1 MVTRFGA
8 HRTWNP
14 DRAAQSG
21 VSQPFSTECGPPVE
35 EWEMADAKVQTE
47 ASSVWDA
54 ACAVLRDQVTDTVWG
69 STFQELTASSL
80 DNGVLTLSVP
90 SQVLRQRIEQ
100 RYLGLIEAV
109 LADAGHDDVSVVL
122 EIDISPAGDSRT
134 EERDPGIPHGSD
146 PEIRNVP
153 GSSAIDLR
161 ETDDEPTRPGPPPG
175 RRYTF
180 DSFVTGPSN
189 RFAHAAALSVA
200 ETPAR
205 SYNPLFVYGGA
216 GLGKT
221 HLLQAIAS
229 YVREN
234 YPSFRVRY
242 ISTETMLN
250 EFVDA
255 IRRNTQPDFKQR
267 YREIDVLLV
276 DDIQFMEGKEQLQEE
291 FFHTFNT
298 LHDAQRQIV
307 LSSDR
312 PPDAIAT
319 LEDRL
324 RSRFKMGL
332 ITDIQPP
339 DFETRLAILRKKGD
353 QAGSRVPAEVLEFI
367 ATNITY
373 NIRELEGALIRV
385 NAWASLNDTELTV
398 PLTQEILADI
408 LNATKPRQITP
419 AVILEATAEQFA
431 LEVGQLKGK
440 SRTRDLVHARQVGM
454 YVCRELTDLSYPQIG
469 KEFGGRDHTT
479 VIYAYE
485 KVSKLMKERR
495 KTYEDVTT
503 LVQQLLAGS

>member
-1 MVTRFGA
+1 M
-8 HRTWNP
+8 
-14 DRAAQSG
+14 AADGTQVWATTASLLAQQ
-21 VSQPFSTECGPPVE
+21 VS
-35 EWEMADAKVQTE
+35 
-47 ASSVWDA
+47 
-54 ACAVLRDQVTDTVWG
+54 DTVWS
-69 STFQELTASSL
+69 STFQDVVGIDLVDHILT
-80 DNGVLTLSVP
+80 VSVP
-90 SQVLRQRIEQ
+90 SQLVRHRIEQ
-100 RYLGLIEAV
+100 RYLGLIEAA
-109 LADAGHDDVSVVL
+109 LTDAGHPGLTLFIEVDIDDLRPEPENQVAASPLAPFVPRLVNDGTAVDDVPSAPSAPSTPV
-122 EIDISPAGDSRT
+122 
-134 EERDPGIPHGSD
+134 
-146 PEIRNVP
+146 VP
-153 GSSAIDLR
+153 GS
-161 ETDDEPTRPGPPPG
+161 PGN

-180 DSFVTGPSN
+180 ESFVIGPSN

-221 HLLQAIAS
+221 HLLQSIS
-229 YVREN
+229 QYVREN
-234 YPSFRVRY
+234 YPTYKVRY
-242 ISTETMLN
+242 ISTETLLN

-255 IRRNTQPDFKQR
+255 IRKNSQPDFKR
-267 YREIDVLLV
+267 RFREIDVLLV

-298 LHDAQRQIV
+298 LHEAQRQIV

-339 DFETRLAILRKKGD
+339 DFETRLAILQMKGE
-353 QAGSRVPAEVLEFI
+353 QSSTRVPPDVLEFI

-385 NAWASLNDTELTV
+385 SAYAALNNAELTV
-398 PLTQEILADI
+398 GLAGEILADSI
-408 LNATKPRQITP
+408 SPTKPRQIT
-419 AVILEATAEQFA
+419 AVFITEKTATMFG
-431 LEVGQLKGK
+431 LEVEQLRGK

-479 VIYAYE
+479 VIHAYD
-485 KVSKLMKERR
+485 KISNLMQERR
-495 KTYEDVTT
+495 KTYDDVT
-503 LVQQLLAGS
+503 LLIQQILARE

>member
-1 MVTRFGA
+1 VGIEA
-8 HRTWNP
+8 EDVWNS
-14 DRAAQSG
+14 AAKALQQQ
-21 VSQPFSTECGPPVE
+21 VS
-35 EWEMADAKVQTE
+35 E
-47 ASSVWDA
+47 AVWS
-54 ACAVLRDQVTDTVWG
+54 
-69 STFQELTASSL
+69 STFCDIAAVDLV
-80 DNGVLTLSVP
+80 DDILTLSVP
-90 SQVLRQRIEQ
+90 SQLLRQRIEQ
-100 RYLGLIEAV
+100 RYVGLVEAV
-109 LADAGHDDVSVVL
+109 LEDTGHHDLHVVL
-122 EIDISPAGDSRT
+122 EV
-134 EERDPGIPHGSD
+134 
-146 PEIRNVP
+146 VP
-153 GSSAIDLR
+153 GEVPVESPPDPPIEPPVALDLR
-161 ETDDEPTRPGPPPG
+161 ETEPTKAAHDPPP

-180 DSFVTGPSN
+180 ESFVIGPSN

-221 HLLQAIAS
+221 HLLQAIAH

-234 YPSFRVRY
+234 YPTFRVRY

-255 IRRNTQPDFKQR
+255 IRKNSQPDFKQR
-267 YREIDVLLV
+267 YRKVDVLLI

-339 DFETRLAILRKKGD
+339 DFETRLAILRKKGE
-353 QAGSRVPAEVLEFI
+353 QSGSRVPPDVLEFI
-367 ATNITY
+367 AKNITY

-385 NAWASLNDTELTV
+385 NAYAALNDANLTV
-398 PLTQEILADI
+398 PLAGEILGDI
-408 LNATKPRQITP
+408 LNSSKPRQITSGI
-419 AVILEATAEQFA
+419 ILDATAEMFG
-431 LEVGQLKGK
+431 LEVTQLQGK

-479 VIYAYE
+479 VIHAYE
-485 KVSKLMKERR
+485 KVSRLMKERR
-495 KTYEDVTT
+495 KTYEDVTN
-503 LVQQLLAGS
+503 LIQQILSGS

>member
-1 MVTRFGA
+1 MQQDGLAIWTQ
-8 HRTWNP
+8 
-14 DRAAQSG
+14 AAESLANQ
-21 VSQPFSTECGPPVE
+21 VS
-35 EWEMADAKVQTE
+35 
-47 ASSVWDA
+47 
-54 ACAVLRDQVTDTVWG
+54 DTVWA
-69 STFQELTASSL
+69 STFQDVTFRDLTDDL
-80 DNGVLTLSVP
+80 LTISAP
-90 SQVLRQRIEQ
+90 SQMIRQRIEQ
-100 RYLGLIEAV
+100 RYIGLVEAA
-109 LADAGHDDVSVVL
+109 LADAGFPELSMAIEVDV
-122 EIDISPAGDSRT
+122 DHT
-134 EERDPGIPHGSD
+134 DPFAPV
-146 PEIRNVP
+146 EVP
-153 GSSAIDLR
+153 STAVSA
-161 ETDDEPTRPGPPPG
+161 EPTVQKSDTNT

-180 DSFVTGPSN
+180 ETFVIGPSN

-221 HLLQAIAS
+221 HLLQAIAN
-229 YVREN
+229 YVTEN
-234 YPSFRVRY
+234 YPGYRVRY
-242 ISTETMLN
+242 ISTETLLN

-255 IRRNTQPDFKQR
+255 IRKNSQPEFKRR

-298 LHDAQRQIV
+298 LHENQSQIV

-339 DFETRLAILRKKGD
+339 DFETRLAILQKKGE
-353 QAGSRVPAEVLEFI
+353 QAGSKVPDDILEFI
-367 ATNITY
+367 ANNVTY

-385 NAWASLNDTELTV
+385 GAYATLNNTEVTVEMAS
-398 PLTQEILADI
+398 EILADTI
-408 LNATKPRQITP
+408 GSNKPRQITP
-419 AVILEATAEQFA
+419 ALILEETAKMFG
-431 LEVGQLKGK
+431 LEVSQLTSK

-454 YVCRELTDLSYPQIG
+454 YVCRELTELSYPQIG

-479 VIYAYE
+479 VIHAYD
-485 KVSKLMKERR
+485 KVSEHMKERR
-495 KTYEDVTT
+495 QTYEDVTALIQT
-503 LVQQLLAGS
+503 INRGSTDGSA

>member
-1 MVTRFGA
+1 M
-8 HRTWNP
+8 
-14 DRAAQSG
+14 
-21 VSQPFSTECGPPVE
+21 ST
-35 EWEMADAKVQTE
+35 DAT
-47 ASSVWDA
+47 
-54 ACAVLRDQVTDTVWG
+54 TVWG
-69 STFQELTASSL
+69 SAAAVLADQVTETVWNSTFLELTATDIS
-80 DNGVLTLSVP
+80 DDVLTLSVP
-90 SQVLRQRIEQ
+90 SQLLRQRIEQ

-109 LADAGHDDVSVVL
+109 LSDEG
-122 EIDISPAGDSRT
+122 
-134 EERDPGIPHGSD
+134 HGSLKVVFEVD
-146 PEIRNVP
+146 VHPPALTQPQASTITDDMDTPGVINLTDSTDGAS
-153 GSSAIDLR
+153 GSSL
-161 ETDDEPTRPGPPPG
+161 EPAPRAPGTNSEHTTRP
-175 RRYTF
+175 YTF
-180 DSFVTGPSN
+180 DTFVTGPSN

-205 SYNPLFVYGGA
+205 SYNPLFVYGDA

-221 HLLQAIAS
+221 HLLYAIAG
-229 YVREN
+229 YVKQN
-234 YPSFRVRY
+234 YSSFRVRY

-250 EFVDA
+250 EFVEA
-255 IRRNTQPDFKQR
+255 IRNGTQQIFKQR

-298 LHDAQRQIV
+298 LHEAQRQIV

-353 QAGSRVPAEVLEFI
+353 QAGSLVPPDVLEFI

-385 NAWASLNDTELTV
+385 NAYASLNDTELSV
-398 PLTQEILADI
+398 PLAQDI
-408 LNATKPRQITP
+408 LSDVLSASKPRLIT
-419 AVILEATAEQFA
+419 ASMILEKTGEQFGFTI
-431 LEVGQLKGK
+431 EQLCSSK
-440 SRTRDLVHARQVGM
+440 RTRDLVHARQVSM

-469 KEFGGRDHTT
+469 AEYGGKDHTT
-479 VIYAYE
+479 VLYAYE
-485 KVSKLMKERR
+485 KISKLMKERR

-503 LVQQLLAGS
+503 LIQTLLSGK

>member
-1 MVTRFGA
+1 VTVDG
-8 HRTWNP
+8 
-14 DRAAQSG
+14 
-21 VSQPFSTECGPPVE
+21 SQIWRST
-35 EWEMADAKVQTE
+35 A
-47 ASSVWDA
+47 
-54 ACAVLRDQVTDTVWG
+54 AVLAEQVSDAVWS
-69 STFQELTASSL
+69 STFQDVHGDELV
-80 DNGVLTLSVP
+80 DDVLTISVP
-90 SQVLRQRIEQ
+90 SQLVRQRIEQ
-100 RYLGLIEAV
+100 RYITLMEAALV
-109 LADAGHDDVSVVL
+109 DAGYPELSLVIEVDIDD
-122 EIDISPAGDSRT
+122 
-134 EERDPGIPHGSD
+134 ERPEPDADPSEHD
-146 PEIRNVP
+146 PEVTV
-153 GSSAIDLR
+153 DL
-161 ETDDEPTRPGPPPG
+161 TGDGDLDTIVSTSPEPDASGRPEGG
-175 RRYTF
+175 GARRYTF
-180 DSFVTGPSN
+180 ESFVIGPSN

-221 HLLQAIAS
+221 HLLQAIAQ

-234 YPSFRVRY
+234 YPGYRVRY
-242 ISTETMLN
+242 ISTETLLN

-255 IRRNTQPDFKQR
+255 IRKNSQPDFKRR

-339 DFETRLAILRKKGD
+339 DFETRLAILQKKGE
-353 QAGSRVPAEVLEFI
+353 QAGSRVPPDVLEFI

-385 NAWASLNDTELTV
+385 GAYATLNDTELTV
-398 PLTQEILADI
+398 DLAGQILADTI
-408 LNATKPRQITP
+408 SSTKPRQITP
-419 AVILEATAEQFA
+419 QLILEQTAQMFGLEIEQ
-431 LEVGQLKGK
+431 LQSK

-479 VIYAYE
+479 VIHAYE
-485 KVSKLMKERR
+485 KVSTRMKERR
-495 KTYEDVTT
+495 KTYEDVTS
-503 LVQQLLAGS
+503 LIQQLLAG

>member
-1 MVTRFGA
+1 MGA
-8 HRTWNP
+8 EGAKIW
-14 DRAAQSG
+14 DSAAPLLALQ
-21 VSQPFSTECGPPVE
+21 VS
-35 EWEMADAKVQTE
+35 D
-47 ASSVWDA
+47 SVWS
-54 ACAVLRDQVTDTVWG
+54 
-69 STFQELTASSL
+69 STFQDMTGIEIVDDILT
-80 DNGVLTLSVP
+80 VSVP
-90 SQVLRQRIEQ
+90 SQLVRQRIEQ
-100 RYLGLIEAV
+100 RYVELLLSA
-109 LADAGHDDVSVVL
+109 LTDAGYPDLTLVIEV
-122 EIDISPAGDSRT
+122 EIDTLQPEPESAESQNGSVSNEAAGAT
-134 EERDPGIPHGSD
+134 A
-146 PEIRNVP
+146 
-153 GSSAIDLR
+153 GSSSGTPSQANAA
-161 ETDDEPTRPGPPPG
+161 

-180 DSFVTGPSN
+180 DTFVIGQSN

-205 SYNPLFVYGGA
+205 SYNPLFVYGDA

-221 HLLQAIAS
+221 HLLQSIAN

-234 YPSFRVRY
+234 YPQYKVRY
-242 ISTETMLN
+242 LSTETLLN

-255 IRRNTQPDFKQR
+255 IRKNSQPEFKRR

-298 LHDAQRQIV
+298 LHEAQRQIV

-339 DFETRLAILRKKGD
+339 DFETRLAILLKKGE
-353 QAGSRVPAEVLEFI
+353 QSNTKVPADVLEFI

-385 NAWASLNDTELTV
+385 SAYAALNNEQLTV
-398 PLTQEILADI
+398 ELAEIILADSI
-408 LNATKPRQITP
+408 SATKPRQIT
-419 AVILEATAEQFA
+419 ASYISEKTAEMFGV
-431 LEVGQLKGK
+431 EVEQLRSK

-479 VIYAYE
+479 VIHAYD
-485 KVSKLMKERR
+485 KISNLMQERR
-495 KTYEDVTT
+495 KTYDDVT
-503 LVQQLLAGS
+503 LLIQQILAR

>member
-1 MVTRFGA
+1 MNAATVGSGA
-8 HRTWNP
+8 
-14 DRAAQSG
+14 AA
-21 VSQPFSTECGPPVE
+21 V
-35 EWEMADAKVQTE
+35 WES
-47 ASSVWDA
+47 ASA
-54 ACAVLRDQVTDTVWG
+54 ALQEQVTGTVWG
-69 STFQELTASSL
+69 STFQEVVATDL
-80 DNGVLTLSVP
+80 DDGVLTLTVP
-90 SQVLRQRIEQ
+90 SQLLRQRIEQ

-109 LADAGHDDVSVVL
+109 LDDVGHNGTHVVIEVSV
-122 EIDISPAGDSRT
+122 EPSPHDA
-134 EERDPGIPHGSD
+134 EEP
-146 PEIRNVP
+146 
-153 GSSAIDLR
+153 
-161 ETDDEPTRPGPPPG
+161 RPGPTSAEASELVAPAAAPPGEAGMDRSPPSAPG

-180 DSFVTGPSN
+180 ESFVTGPSN
-189 RFAHAAALSVA
+189 RFAQAAALSVA

-255 IRRNTQPDFKQR
+255 IRRNTQPEFKQR

-339 DFETRLAILRKKGD
+339 DFETRLAILRKKGE
-353 QAGSRVPAEVLEFI
+353 QAGSRVPADVLEFI

-385 NAWASLNDTELTV
+385 NAYAALNDTELTV

-408 LNATKPRQITP
+408 LNASKPRQITP
-419 AVILEATAEQFA
+419 GVILEATARQFG
-431 LEVGQLKGK
+431 LEVAQLQGK

-495 KTYEDVTT
+495 KTYEDVTS
-503 LVQQLLAGS
+503 LVQQLLAG

>member
-1 MVTRFGA
+1 VTG
-8 HRTWNP
+8 
-14 DRAAQSG
+14 DG
-21 VSQPFSTECGPPVE
+21 SQIWRST
-35 EWEMADAKVQTE
+35 A
-47 ASSVWDA
+47 
-54 ACAVLRDQVTDTVWG
+54 AVLAEQVSDAVWS
-69 STFQELTASSL
+69 STFQDVHGDELV
-80 DNGVLTLSVP
+80 DDVLTISVP
-90 SQVLRQRIEQ
+90 SQLVRQRIEQ
-100 RYLGLIEAV
+100 RYITLMEAA
-109 LADAGHDDVSVVL
+109 LTDAGYPELSLVIEVEIDDERPEPDAADLDDPDVTVDLTGTDDDGSVVVTP
-122 EIDISPAGDSRT
+122 EAPEGVPRNGT
-134 EERDPGIPHGSD
+134 EGG
-146 PEIRNVP
+146 
-153 GSSAIDLR
+153 GA
-161 ETDDEPTRPGPPPG
+161 

-180 DSFVTGPSN
+180 ESFVIGPSN

-221 HLLQAIAS
+221 HLLRAIAQ

-234 YPSFRVRY
+234 YPGYRVRY
-242 ISTETMLN
+242 ISTETLLN

-255 IRRNTQPDFKQR
+255 IRKNSQPEFKRR

-339 DFETRLAILRKKGD
+339 DFETRLAILQKKGE
-353 QAGSRVPAEVLEFI
+353 QAGSRVPPDVLEFI

-385 NAWASLNDTELTV
+385 GAYATLNDTELTV
-398 PLTQEILADI
+398 DLAGQILADTI
-408 LNATKPRQITP
+408 SSTKPRQITP
-419 AVILEATAEQFA
+419 ALILDQTAQMFGLEIEQ
-431 LEVGQLKGK
+431 LQSK

-479 VIYAYE
+479 VIHAYE
-485 KVSKLMKERR
+485 KVSTRMKERR
-495 KTYEDVTT
+495 KTYEDVTQ
-503 LVQQLLAGS
+503 LIQQLLAGG

>member
-1 MVTRFGA
+1 MAVDGSHVWQHT
-8 HRTWNP
+8 
-14 DRAAQSG
+14 AQVLAEQ
-21 VSQPFSTECGPPVE
+21 VS
-35 EWEMADAKVQTE
+35 DA
-47 ASSVWDA
+47 VWS
-54 ACAVLRDQVTDTVWG
+54 
-69 STFQELTASSL
+69 STFQDVRGDALV
-80 DNGVLTLSVP
+80 DDVLTISVP
-90 SQVLRQRIEQ
+90 SQLVRHRIEQ
-100 RYLGLIEAV
+100 RYITLMEAALSDAGYPELTLVIEVDIDDKRPDPDPTVALESTTGADV
-109 LADAGHDDVSVVL
+109 TTAAPGPDRDRPPEGIAAADAERS
-122 EIDISPAGDSRT
+122 AGAQS
-134 EERDPGIPHGSD
+134 G
-146 PEIRNVP
+146 
-153 GSSAIDLR
+153 A
-161 ETDDEPTRPGPPPG
+161 

-180 DSFVTGPSN
+180 ESFVIGPSN

-205 SYNPLFVYGGA
+205 SYNPLFVYGDA

-221 HLLQAIAS
+221 HLLQAIAQ

-234 YPSFRVRY
+234 YPGYRVRY
-242 ISTETMLN
+242 ISTETLLN

-255 IRRNTQPDFKQR
+255 IRKNSQPEFKRR

-339 DFETRLAILRKKGD
+339 DFETRLAILQKKGE
-353 QAGSRVPAEVLEFI
+353 QAGSLVPPDVLEFI

-385 NAWASLNDTELTV
+385 GAYATLNDAELSV
-398 PLTQEILADI
+398 DLAGEILADTI
-408 LNATKPRQITP
+408 SSTKPRQITP
-419 AVILEATAEQFA
+419 ALILTETAQMFGLELEQ
-431 LEVGQLKGK
+431 LQSR

-479 VIYAYE
+479 VIHAYD
-485 KVSKLMKERR
+485 KISTRMKDRR

-503 LVQQLLAGS
+503 LIQQLLSGG

>member
-1 MVTRFGA
+1 
-8 HRTWNP
+8 
-14 DRAAQSG
+14 
-21 VSQPFSTECGPPVE
+21 VSVDAEHVWFS
-35 EWEMADAKVQTE
+35 ASE
-47 ASSVWDA
+47 A
-54 ACAVLRDQVTDTVWG
+54 LQGQVTDAVWG
-69 STFQELTASSL
+69 STFQQVTATNL
-80 DNGVLTLSVP
+80 DDDVLTLSVP
-90 SQVLRQRIEQ
+90 SQLLRQRIEQ

-109 LADAGHDDVSVVL
+109 LDDVGHNDIRVVL
-122 EIDISPAGDSRT
+122 EVDVEHLS
-134 EERDPGIPHGSD
+134 
-146 PEIRNVP
+146 
-153 GSSAIDLR
+153 
-161 ETDDEPTRPGPPPG
+161 DEPTLVRVPDSGDDSLGDNVLGGSVLGSNGLGGSGAGSSRATNGSGPAGSGLTAGPVGG
-175 RRYTF
+175 RRYSFET
-180 DSFVTGPSN
+180 FVTGPSN

-221 HLLQAIAS
+221 HLLQSIAN

-234 YPSFRVRY
+234 YPTFRVRY

-255 IRRNTQPDFKQR
+255 IRRNTQPEFKQR

-298 LHDAQRQIV
+298 LYEAQRQIV

-353 QAGSRVPAEVLEFI
+353 RAESRVPPEVLEFI

-385 NAWASLNDTELTV
+385 NAYAALNDTELTV
-398 PLTQEILADI
+398 PLTQEILSDI
-408 LNATKPRQITP
+408 LNASKPRQIT
-419 AVILEATAEQFA
+419 AGIILEATAHLFN
-431 LEVGQLKGK
+431 LEIVQLQGK

-485 KVSKLMKERR
+485 KISKLMKERR

-503 LVQQLLAGS
+503 LIQHLLSGS

>member
-1 MVTRFGA
+1 MDLTRDG
-8 HRTWNP
+8 
-14 DRAAQSG
+14 
-21 VSQPFSTECGPPVE
+21 
-35 EWEMADAKVQTE
+35 E
-47 ASSVWDA
+47 A
-54 ACAVLRDQVTDTVWG
+54 QVTPP
-69 STFQELTASSL
+69 A
-80 DNGVLTLSVP
+80 
-90 SQVLRQRIEQ
+90 
-100 RYLGLIEAV
+100 
-109 LADAGHDDVSVVL
+109 AGTPD
-122 EIDISPAGDSRT
+122 
-134 EERDPGIPHGSD
+134 HG
-146 PEIRNVP
+146 
-153 GSSAIDLR
+153 G
-161 ETDDEPTRPGPPPG
+161 G

-180 DSFVTGPSN
+180 DSFVIGPSN

-221 HLLQAIAS
+221 HLLQAIAQ

-234 YPSFRVRY
+234 YPGYQVRY
-242 ISTETMLN
+242 ISTETLLN

-255 IRRNTQPDFKQR
+255 IRKNAQPEFKRR

-339 DFETRLAILRKKGD
+339 DFETRLAILQKKGE
-353 QAGSRVPAEVLEFI
+353 QAGSKVPPDVLEFI

-385 NAWASLNDTELTV
+385 GAYATLNDTELTV
-398 PLTQEILADI
+398 DLAGEILADTI
-408 LNATKPRQITP
+408 SSTKPRQITP
-419 AVILEATAEQFA
+419 ALILEQTATMFG
-431 LEVGQLKGK
+431 LEVEQLQSK
-440 SRTRDLVHARQVGM
+440 SRTRDLVNARQVGM

-479 VIYAYE
+479 VIHAYE
-485 KVSKLMKERR
+485 KVSTRMKERR
-495 KTYEDVTT
+495 KTYEDVTQ
-503 LVQQLLAGS
+503 LIQQLLTGG

>member
-1 MVTRFGA
+1 MAVDGSQVWQ
-8 HRTWNP
+8 RT
-14 DRAAQSG
+14 AQVLAEQ
-21 VSQPFSTECGPPVE
+21 VS
-35 EWEMADAKVQTE
+35 
-47 ASSVWDA
+47 
-54 ACAVLRDQVTDTVWG
+54 DTVWS
-69 STFQELTASSL
+69 STFQDVHGDDLV
-80 DNGVLTLSVP
+80 DDVLTISVP
-90 SQVLRQRIEQ
+90 SQLVRQRIEQ
-100 RYLGLIEAV
+100 RYITLMEAA
-109 LADAGHDDVSVVL
+109 LTDAGYPDLSLVIEV
-122 EIDISPAGDSRT
+122 DI
-134 EERDPGIPHGSD
+134 
-146 PEIRNVP
+146 
-153 GSSAIDLR
+153 
-161 ETDDEPTRPGPPPG
+161 DDERPEPEPDVTVDLTEPGDATVSSDQGPTPFAAERPPTGDHG
-175 RRYTF
+175 GARRYTF
-180 DSFVTGPSN
+180 ESFVIGPSN

-205 SYNPLFVYGGA
+205 SYNPLFVYGDA

-221 HLLQAIAS
+221 HLLQAIAQ

-234 YPSFRVRY
+234 YPGYRVRY
-242 ISTETMLN
+242 ISTETLLN

-255 IRRNTQPDFKQR
+255 IRKNAQPEFKRR

-312 PPDAIAT
+312 PPDNIAT

-339 DFETRLAILRKKGD
+339 DFETRLAILQKKGE
-353 QAGSRVPAEVLEFI
+353 QAGSRVPPDVLEFI

-385 NAWASLNDTELTV
+385 SAYASLNDAELTV
-398 PLTQEILADI
+398 DLAGEILADTI
-408 LNATKPRQITP
+408 SSTKPRQITP
-419 AVILEATAEQFA
+419 ALILQETAQMFGLELEQ
-431 LEVGQLKGK
+431 LQSR

-479 VIYAYE
+479 VIHAYE
-485 KVSKLMKERR
+485 KVSTRMKEKR
-495 KTYEDVTT
+495 KTYEDVTS
-503 LVQQLLAGS
+503 LIQQLLSGG